1 MSDKKKYTHVWLAPC
16 TGSKGLL
23 LRTDKPFD
31 ASEHDYISI
40 VDAVAA
46 GKAKPLKESDAKVVS
61 VEAKPATEADFLPK
75 ASPKPTMS
83 KKGK

>member
-23 LRTDKPFD
+23 LRTGKPFD

-46 GKAKPLKESDAKVVS
+46 GKAKPLKESDTKVVA
-61 VEAKPATEADFLPK
+61 VEAKPMTEADFLPPG
-75 ASPKPTMS
+75 AGPKPTA